1 MIYLD
6 KFSNSYN
13 VGTIISS
20 KKDGDNVIVEV
31 LTEYNEF
38 LQLKGHLND
47 IRLITENVAE
57 VQTNI
62 SQRGKNEDTKY
73 FLIPRQF
80 RKGFKFNNTTSCQR
94 LDIKDKVLFIYVVD
108 KLKTNRSRRELAIE
122 RIEEKERLKKV
133 KNNLE
138 L

>member
-1 MIYLD
+1 M
-6 KFSNSYN
+6 
-13 VGTIISS
+13 GTIISS
-20 KKDGDNVIVEV
+20 KKDGASVILEV
-31 LTEYNEF
+31 LTDYEEF

-62 SQRGKNEDTKY
+62 SQRGKNAATKY

-94 LDIKDKVLFIYVVD
+94 LDIKNKVLFIYVVD
-108 KLKTNRSRRELAIE
+108 KLKVNRPRREIAIE
-122 RIEEKERLKKV
+122 RIEEKERLKEG
-133 KNNLE
+133 KNKLKF
-138 L
+138 

>member
-1 MIYLD
+1 M
-6 KFSNSYN
+6 
-13 VGTIISS
+13 GTIISS
-20 KKDGDNVIVEV
+20 KKEGNNVV
-31 LTEYNEF
+31 LEILTDYEEF

-62 SQRGKNEDTKY
+62 SQRGKNEATKY

-94 LDIKDKVLFIYVVD
+94 FNLKNKVLFVYVID
-108 KLKTNRSRRELAIE
+108 KLKINRSKRELAIE
-122 RIEEKERLKKV
+122 KIEEKTLS
-133 KNNLE
+133 KNH
-138 L
+138 